1 MFTKVLTNRLMPVAD
16 KVIGRNQT
24 GFIKGRNIMEGVVV
38 LHEVLHELKRSKKK
52 GLVLKIDIEK
62 SYDRVRWTFLE
73 QVTIEKRFPKEW
85 ISWVKGEKVCV
96 NVNGERSP
104 YFRTFRGLR
113 QGDHLSPLL
122 FNLVADAL
130 GVLLN
135 KAIQKGHIKGVLE
148 DLIPGGVSHIQYADD
163 TVIMVDGSVDSIRSL
178 KLILYFLT
186 VLNLKIVFKKC

>member
-24 GFIKGRNIMEGVVV
+24 GFVKGRNIMEGVVV
-38 LHEVLHELKRSKKK
+38 LYEVLHELKWSKKK

-73 QVTIEKRFPKEW
+73 QVMIEKGFPKEW

-104 YFRTFRGLR
+104 YFHTFRGLR
-113 QGDHLSPLL
+113 QGDPLSPLL

-148 DLIPGGVSHIQYADD
+148 DLILGGVSHIQYADD
-163 TVIMVDGSVDSIRSL
+163 TVIMMDGSVDSIRSM

>member
-1 MFTKVLTNRLMPVAD
+1 
-16 KVIGRNQT
+16 
-24 GFIKGRNIMEGVVV
+24 
-38 LHEVLHELKRSKKK
+38 
-52 GLVLKIDIEK
+52 
-62 SYDRVRWTFLE
+62 
-73 QVTIEKRFPKEW
+73 
-85 ISWVKGEKVCV
+85 
-96 NVNGERSP
+96 
-104 YFRTFRGLR
+104 
-113 QGDHLSPLL
+113 
-122 FNLVADAL
+122 VADAL

>member
-73 QVTIEKRFPKEW
+73 QVMIEKGFPKEW

-104 YFRTFRGLR
+104 YFHTFRGLR

-148 DLIPGGVSHIQYADD
+148 DLILGGVSHIQYADD
-163 TVIMVDGSVDSIRSL
+163 TVIMMDGSVDSIRSM

-186 VLNLKIVFKKC
+186 MLNLKIVFKKC